1 MSRRPDSVYRP
12 VDCSLHD
19 RYESWAVQRTVLT
32 VRWTDDSGEAR
43 NAESRI
49 TDIQVKDG
57 AEFLVLAS
65 GDVIRLDR
73 LTSVAPT
80 APGS

>member
-1 MSRRPDSVYRP
+1 MSRRPDSEYRP

-19 RYESWAVQRTVLT
+19 RYESWAVERTVLT
-32 VRWTDDSGEAR
+32 VEWSDDAGEPR
-43 NAESRI
+43 HAESRI
-49 TDIQVKDG
+49 TDIRVMDG

-73 LTSVAPT
+73 LTGVAPAAT
-80 APGS
+80 GS